1 MHDHAIN
8 QEFSNFLHTLRRAK
22 RDGVQQTDCV
32 DLGDFSLASTKGS
45 LLIAVPLLDDHN
57 FHRTVVYMLQHSN
70 EGALGL
76 IINRPTNEDVIS
88 GLRPWME
95 ELSEPR
101 VVFEGGPVQANTL
114 IAIGQVVGPSDTDIV
129 ADPADP
135 DELAS
140 GFALLDQGLG
150 TIDLSQLPSEVCGL
164 QNLRIFRGYSGW
176 APGQLDDEI
185 SEGSWL
191 ALACEATD
199 LFTPNPQGLWRN
211 VLRRSGGREALLA
224 DAPDDLAWN

>member
-1 MHDHAIN
+1 M
-8 QEFSNFLHTLRRAK
+8 RRANH
-22 RDGVQQTDCV
+22 GCVEQTGRV
-32 DLGDFSLASTKGS
+32 DLGDLSIPSTKGS
-45 LLIAVPLLDDHN
+45 LLIAVPLLEDHN
-57 FHRTVVYMLQHSN
+57 FHRTVVYMLQHSS

-76 IINRPTNEDVIS
+76 IINRPTNEDAIS

-95 ELSEPR
+95 ELAEPR

-114 IAIGQVVGPSDTDIV
+114 IAIGQVVRPADTEVV
-129 ADPADP
+129 ADPAGA

-140 GFALLDQGLG
+140 GFALLDHGLG
-150 TIDLSQLPSEVCGL
+150 TIDLSQLPSEISGL

-191 ALACEATD
+191 ALACDATD